1 MLVFNQIIVFVLSA
15 ALLLFVTY
23 RFIRALK
30 HRKVTDGAS
39 IHAWSVFFLVC
50 LIALL
55 TVDAI
60 GKRLDGYFVGL
71 PVTTLIRSLLM
82 LTTVVVFFRGI
93 DGDDIQRPRAAKY
106 LIRFTVVAG
115 GLSISAFIWFA
126 VSGAASSDTINYFTK
141 NLRDAVM
148 IVWVLLIFIPF
159 SVRLWRNEQV
169 RPMKLHRAIDLGFWF
184 AFLIISVTGIA
195 LSLVTTFAERWQPY
209 LWAIDRSFTY
219 LCYLLMLMTLFPYRW
234 LMPLFYPRKLLL
246 YLRLKRLQHS
256 VKRWSAT
263 QPPQPNL
270 SLNLAH
276 PDELELAIYQTVIHI
291 LDMYP
296 SMSGNGRAL
305 QDQIQRVVD
314 TQPTYNE
321 VAQKLANLRS

>member
-1 MLVFNQIIVFVLSA
+1 MPVFNQTIVFTLSV
-15 ALLLFVTY
+15 ALWLFVIY

-50 LIALL
+50 FITVL
-55 TVDAI
+55 TVDSI
-60 GKRLDGYFVGL
+60 GQRLDGYFEGI
-71 PVTTLIRSLLM
+71 PVTTLVRSLLM

-93 DGDDIQRPRAAKY
+93 EGDYIQRPRTANY
-106 LIRFTVVAG
+106 LMWFTVAAMG
-115 GLSISAFIWFA
+115 ISISAFIWFA
-126 VSGAASSDTINYFTK
+126 ASRAISADAIIYFTK

-148 IVWVLLIFIPF
+148 IIWALLIFIPF
-159 SVRLWRNEQV
+159 SIRLWQNEQV
-169 RPMKLHRAIDLGFWF
+169 RPMKLHRAVDLGFWIT
-184 AFLIISVTGIA
+184 FLIVSITGIA
-195 LSLVTTFAERWQPY
+195 LSLVVTFAVRWQPY
-209 LWAIDRSFTY
+209 LWTIDRFFTY
-219 LCYLLMLMTLFPYRW
+219 LCYLLILMTLFPYRW

-246 YLRLKRLQHS
+246 YLRLKRLHRS

-263 QPPQPNL
+263 QPPQPNI

-276 PDELELAIYQTVIHI
+276 PDELELAVYQTVIHI

-296 SMSGNGRAL
+296 SMSGSGRAL

-321 VAQKLANLRS
+321 FAQKLANLRT